1 LIAAPDPFQRAAP
14 LYSHEYSPV
23 MERMPSRSFSVRRK
37 REISMM
43 RMCVGA
49 LTGALLVASLAIAA
63 ENKSAES
70 TPTPTSTGQAS
81 ASTTST
87 ASGGVSQGSAALML
101 ASLVAPYAPD
111 LDAKRRVALTM
122 LGDNGASIF
131 ERIELKAAD
140 ISCRTSN
147 VTIGAYGCDLKFPN
161 GVTTALK
168 GRKAHEL
175 YATLLENGIPV
186 EGAAGSIQANVKDLK
201 CVIEPR
207 VLAQNAGGGA
217 YCGWT
222 AP

>member
-1 LIAAPDPFQRAAP
+1 
-14 LYSHEYSPV
+14 
-23 MERMPSRSFSVRRK
+23 
-37 REISMM
+37 M

-49 LTGALLVASLAIAA
+49 LTGVLLVAAGTVAIGSLSSAVIAA
-63 ENKSAES
+63 E
-70 TPTPTSTGQAS
+70 PTPTAQTAAAQKTEAVPATETVPAAS
-81 ASTTST
+81 SA

-101 ASLVAPYAPD
+101 ASLIAPYAPD

-131 ERIELKAAD
+131 ERIELKTAD

-147 VTIGAYGCDLKFPN
+147 VTIGAYGCDLKFAN
-161 GVTTALK
+161 GATTALK

-175 YATLLENGIPV
+175 YATLLENSIPV
-186 EGAAGSIQANVKDLK
+186 DGAAGSVHAHVKDLK

-217 YCGWT
+217 YCGWS

>member
-1 LIAAPDPFQRAAP
+1 
-14 LYSHEYSPV
+14 
-23 MERMPSRSFSVRRK
+23 
-37 REISMM
+37 M

-49 LTGALLVASLAIAA
+49 LTGVLLVAAGTVAIGSLSSAVIAA
-63 ENKSAES
+63 EPALVAQTGAAQTTETVPAAPSA
-70 TPTPTSTGQAS
+70 
-81 ASTTST
+81 

-101 ASLVAPYAPD
+101 ASLIAPYAPD
-111 LDAKRRVALTM
+111 LDAKRRVALTV

-140 ISCRTSN
+140 IACRTSN
-147 VTIGAYGCDLKFPN
+147 VTIGAYGCDLKFAN
-161 GVTTALK
+161 GATNALK

-186 EGAAGSIQANVKDLK
+186 DGAAGSIQAHVKELK